1 MTLPRLLLPQQREIS
16 MIMAITLLF
25 SSPVT
30 VECLPVPHPRF
41 LLRSQLLNRPY
52 ALLVGKAI
60 SAFRPYWK
68 AWRSWGLRR
77 VKPLFDLHIVANLY
91 SGFPSDVWR
100 IYTGSACLPRK
111 TSVNSLQLLG
121 NRSRCVERERNSTE
135 KHMELSE
142 RPSSSDKDCRTHYS
156 FTRSE
161 KINPEGWR

>member
-1 MTLPRLLLPQQREIS
+1 

-68 AWRSWGLRR
+68 AWRS
-77 VKPLFDLHIVANLY
+77 
-91 SGFPSDVWR
+91 
-100 IYTGSACLPRK
+100 
-111 TSVNSLQLLG
+111 
-121 NRSRCVERERNSTE
+121 
-135 KHMELSE
+135 MELSE